1 MVILAVLDTRGD
13 IQRMIQKIKT
23 GIISVLMV
31 GVVSVSFAAATSSI
45 AEAAPSKKTSI
56 DATCNA
62 YFLTL
67 PAWYNGLAG
76 RTAGSCTVVSP
87 TDLGGNKGTQ
97 ISRFIWLIAL
107 NALQMLL
114 QIVAYLAVG
123 FIIYGGFMYLT
134 SAGRSDKITR
144 GREMIQN
151 AVIGL
156 VISLLAVALV
166 AYVGGQ
172 IGV

>member
-1 MVILAVLDTRGD
+1 MRVHNMMKRAIVTAVLA
-13 IQRMIQKIKT
+13 I
-23 GIISVLMV
+23 
-31 GVVSVSFAAATSSI
+31 GVVGGSAATVI
-45 AEAAPSKKTSI
+45 AHPSGVSALAPDTS
-56 DATCNA
+56 CNA

-76 RTAGSCTVVSP
+76 KDAGSCTVISP
-87 TDLGGNKGTQ
+87 KDLGGSANTQ
-97 ISRFIWLIAL
+97 LSRFIWLIAL
-107 NALQMLL
+107 NALQILL
-114 QIVAYLAVG
+114 QIVAYLALG
-123 FIIYGGFMYLT
+123 FIIYGGFAYLT
-134 SAGRSDKITR
+134 SAGRSDKISR

-156 VISLLAVALV
+156 IISLLAVALV

>member
-1 MVILAVLDTRGD
+1 ML
-13 IQRMIQKIKT
+13 MI
-23 GIISVLMV
+23 GMASMSFA
-31 GVVSVSFAAATSSI
+31 VVSPSTTRAVSA
-45 AEAAPSKKTSI
+45 
-56 DATCNA
+56 DASCNA

-76 RTAGSCTVVSP
+76 KVNGSCAAISP
-87 TDLGGNKGTQ
+87 TDLGGDKKTQ
-97 ISRFIWLIAL
+97 LSRFIWLIAL
-107 NALQMLL
+107 NALQILL

-123 FIIYGGFMYLT
+123 FIIYGGFVYLT

-156 VISLLAVALV
+156 VLSLLAVALV